1 MFTYSYA
8 GVQSWGPSPRCDEKG
23 SSGDLANGCAI
34 KLFTLENVASYV
46 QRYCKYFVDDH
57 LVGLSEAQ
65 KTSSCFSH
73 RCVYPVCFRLA
84 RPYVHV
90 ESVSVPLEKLGVTG
104 SLLCQWEKAL
114 GGIVIGT
121 ISTKEKAAQA
131 KEDGCHHVII
141 NKRRNFAERV
151 TKITSG

>member
-1 MFTYSYA
+1 KALWDECGLHALRYHPICVNIYYHSSTWSSINKQDIIM
-8 GVQSWGPSPRCDEKG
+8 QSIGKERVYV
-23 SSGDLANGCAI
+23 LA
-34 KLFTLENVASYV
+34 
-46 QRYCKYFVDDH
+46 
-57 LVGLSEAQ
+57 
-65 KTSSCFSH
+65 
-73 RCVYPVCFRLA
+73 RCVYPVSFRLA

-131 KEDGCHHVII
+131 KEDGCHHVIV